1 LKSPEML
8 KLAASILICLG
19 AGLVGSFFT
28 TPSIS
33 TWYASIQKPSFNP
46 PNWVFAPVWTAL
58 FILMGI
64 SLFLVWKQGY
74 ADRQVKIALV
84 LFAVQLV
91 LNIVWSFMFFG
102 LRNPLAGLIEIVVL
116 WISIVLTIVY
126 FYNIS
131 RTAGLLLVP
140 YILWVSFAAFLNFT
154 IWRLN
159 H

>member
-1 LKSPEML
+1 MKSPEML
-8 KLAASILICLG
+8 KLASSILICLG
-19 AGLVGSFFT
+19 AGFAGSLFT
-28 TPSIS
+28 TSSIP

-46 PNWVFAPVWTAL
+46 PNWVFGPVWTTL

-64 SLFLVWKQGY
+64 SLFLVWRHGY

-91 LNIVWSFMFFG
+91 LNITWSFMFFG
-102 LRNPLAGLIEIVVL
+102 LRNPLAGLLEIAVL

-131 RTAGLLLVP
+131 RAAGLLLVP
-140 YILWVSFAAFLNFT
+140 YILWVSFAAFLNFI